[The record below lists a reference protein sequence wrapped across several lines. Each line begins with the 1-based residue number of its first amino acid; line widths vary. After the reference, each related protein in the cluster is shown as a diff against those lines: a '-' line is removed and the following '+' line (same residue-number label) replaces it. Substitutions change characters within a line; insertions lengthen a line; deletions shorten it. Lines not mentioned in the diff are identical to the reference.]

1 MDFITVSLSYSSC
14 VLFVMVLGKS
24 MKDLLSSQVEL
35 SLQEWC
41 LMCTV
46 ALLLTV
52 FIKTLS
58 VLAWLSMLAV
68 IAVFIIVFV
77 LLGFSL
83 GDYNTWEWANIPS
96 FDLNTFPISLGII
109 LFSYCG
115 HTVFPGIEVSM
126 QEPKKYKKVSH
137 WGFSLVTVLKFLVGL
152 LCCLTFGSK
161 TQSIVLLNLSVA
173 HASILSKVAS
183 LLVVIN
189 VYFSYPLNMFVV
201 SGTLDILLLPKF
213 PLCYNK
219 KRYNYLWVLSTRVI
233 LVFSTL
239 GIALAVPHFGLL
251 MSVFGS
257 VFGVCITLIF
267 PCLFHLQLKWNK
279 LQWYQIAFEL
289 FIILFGVGAG
299 VLGLIY
305 SSIALKNAS

>member
-1 MDFITVSLSYSSC
+1 MLSHVWKQNPVNCSS
-14 VLFVMVLGKS
+14 
-24 MKDLLSSQVEL
+24 
-35 SLQEWC
+35 
-41 LMCTV
+41 
-46 ALLLTV
+46 
-52 FIKTLS
+52 
-58 VLAWLSMLAV
+58 
-68 IAVFIIVFV
+68 
-77 LLGFSL
+77 
-83 GDYNTWEWANIPS
+83 N
-96 FDLNTFPISLGII
+96 
-109 LFSYCG
+109 
-115 HTVFPGIEVSM
+115 
-126 QEPKKYKKVSH
+126 
-137 WGFSLVTVLKFLVGL
+137 
-152 LCCLTFGSK
+152 
-161 TQSIVLLNLSVA
+161 LNLSVA

-279 LQWYQIAFEL
+279 LQWYQIASEL